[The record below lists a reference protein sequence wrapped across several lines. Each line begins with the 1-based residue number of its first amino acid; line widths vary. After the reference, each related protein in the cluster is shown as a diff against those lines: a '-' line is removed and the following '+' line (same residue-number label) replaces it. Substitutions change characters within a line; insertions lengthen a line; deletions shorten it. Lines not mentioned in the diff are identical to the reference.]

1 MNEST
6 PPERTRRQIL
16 GLTCTGIA
24 VGVGTYLG
32 MPNEGQPNAKQATP
46 STSSTP
52 VPSPAAPQAAYAQ
65 QLPDR
70 EIFIPQIG
78 TNFNIKL
85 SVTSSANCKL
95 LEVSPATV
103 METAKGT
110 FTAFTLLFAR
120 ELGFLHEGGICVVTH
135 PALEKMEIFL
145 SPVGDAKKQP
155 LLEACFTVRA

>member
-1 MNEST
+1 MSKST
-6 PPERTRRQIL
+6 SPDRTRRQLL

-32 MPNEGQPNAKQATP
+32 MSNESHPKAKQATP
-46 STSSTP
+46 GSHSPP
-52 VPSPAAPQAAYAQ
+52 VPSPDTPQTANAQ
-65 QLPDR
+65 QLAGR
-70 EIFIPQIG
+70 EIFVPQIG
-78 TNFNIKL
+78 TNFNVKL
-85 SVTSSANCKL
+85 SDTSSANCKL

-110 FTAFTLLFAR
+110 FTAFTILFAR

-135 PALEKMEIFL
+135 PAIEKMELFL
-145 SPVGDAKKQP
+145 SPVGDGKKQP